1 MTSDTAESWPGL
13 FWGLIFW
20 GLTGIVL
27 VYYYDNT
34 VREVLMPL
42 HVDAHRSLPIGR
54 PLTEPLEHVIES
66 GGVLRDQARPSV
78 RELAGFLGINPNTVA
93 RAIEDLKRSGYRP
106 LRPSPGGA

>member
-34 VREVLMPL
+34 V
-42 HVDAHRSLPIGR
+42 
-54 PLTEPLEHVIES
+54 TEEDES
-66 GGVLRDQARPSV
+66 
-78 RELAGFLGINPNTVA
+78 
-93 RAIEDLKRSGYRP
+93 
-106 LRPSPGGA
+106 